1 MSYHLGLGTG
11 LGFLAKEV
19 TAPVTTTTT
28 VTTLPS
34 NPMDLVGPKQGV
46 LLTTRPAPA
55 PSQTPWFV
63 AVQAAAAALQNLV
76 RLTQIYPSG
85 APATA
90 IPIAQQFL
98 AGQVNYGP
106 SAISNMEAVGS
117 ARVTGELP
125 DVIIQA
131 AKAVTRALK
140 DVLNRVVAG
149 LVAMPSSGD
158 AMPAFTTP
166 TDYGPGAGGTPPG
179 YQQPYQPLANP
190 PASQLPSWA
199 LPAGLAVGALLL
211 WRILK

>member
-46 LLTTRPAPA
+46 LVGTRPAAGPT
-55 PSQTPWFV
+55 QTPWFV

-106 SAISNMEAVGS
+106 AAISNMEAVGS
-117 ARVTGELP
+117 ARATGELP
-125 DVIIQA
+125 DVVIQA
-131 AKAVTRALK
+131 AKAVTSALK
-140 DVLNRVVAG
+140 DFMGRVVAG

-158 AMPAFTTP
+158 PMPAFTTP
-166 TDYGPGAGGTPPG
+166 GASTDYGPPVGPATIDPALYTQGG
-179 YQQPYQPLANP
+179 QP
-190 PASQLPSWA
+190 SQLPSWA